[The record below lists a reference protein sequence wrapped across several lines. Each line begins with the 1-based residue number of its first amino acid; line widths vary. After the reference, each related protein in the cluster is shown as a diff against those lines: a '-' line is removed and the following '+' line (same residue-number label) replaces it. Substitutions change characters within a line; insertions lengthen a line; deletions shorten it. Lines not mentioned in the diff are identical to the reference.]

1 MIHCTSSG
9 CNPTC
14 QRLHPHVLEA
24 APLCARGYDP
34 MHPGCNPTCPG
45 ARLLHQLLRRVSA
58 ALGGHPAADGHGAT
72 GAGVLGRGGRE
83 LLCAMGR
90 DRRGAHGAGVLK
102 VEACKLEG
110 RPHGRR
116 HDARRCLG
124 NACNCRSSFI
134 EHPLSNCNSIEHCAH
149 SRGHR
154 AARLGS
160 AYLSTHRRLQRQ
172 SRTLYTGYLTHCKHN
187 SYFIFWHN
195 GTTITS

>member
-116 HDARRCLG
+116 HDARRLSTTPF
-124 NACNCRSSFI
+124 RSF
-134 EHPLSNCNSIEHCAH
+134 L
-149 SRGHR
+149 
-154 AARLGS
+154 ARFLGS
-160 AYLSTHRRLQRQ
+160 RCHIYRAPE
-172 SRTLYTGYLTHCKHN
+172 SRDVMCRAMSGECICAPGHTLIVIC
-187 SYFIFWHN
+187 
-195 GTTITS
+195 